1 MLGIEKRDDGIF
13 LSGYEE
19 KIFCFHGECFADRN
33 WLNSTQSCSQKH
45 P

>member
-1 MLGIEKRDDGIF
+1 MEL
-13 LSGYEE
+13 EE
-19 KIFCFHGECFADRN
+19 EIWHLMDKSERIWMFRGCFADRN